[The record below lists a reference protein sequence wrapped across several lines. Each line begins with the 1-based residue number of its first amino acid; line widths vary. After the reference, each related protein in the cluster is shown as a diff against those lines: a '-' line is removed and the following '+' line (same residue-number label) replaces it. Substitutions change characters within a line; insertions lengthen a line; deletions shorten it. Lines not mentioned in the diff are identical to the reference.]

1 MKNEK
6 FVYENFEDLF
16 NEVVFD
22 FEIQCT
28 PHMHTDSNGVKYF
41 TIYKTTFCELGTVER
56 KGNKLGTFDPKLW
69 NKVEL
74 LALLFKDSGHKGIDV
89 LYGG

>member
-1 MKNEK
+1 MKNEAY
-6 FVYENFEDLF
+6 VYENFEDLF

-22 FEIQCT
+22 FEPQYI

-41 TIYKTTFCELGTVER
+41 TIYKTTLCELGTVER

-69 NKVEL
+69 GKIEL
-74 LALLFKDSGHKGIDV
+74 LALLFKEDNARGIDI
-89 LYGG
+89 LYGK